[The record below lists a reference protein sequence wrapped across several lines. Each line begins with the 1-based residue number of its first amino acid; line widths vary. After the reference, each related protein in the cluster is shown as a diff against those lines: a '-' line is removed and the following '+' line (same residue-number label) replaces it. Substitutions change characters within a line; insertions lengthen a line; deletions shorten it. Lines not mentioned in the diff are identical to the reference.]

1 MAQRDFYISS
11 DLHGSKRICDTR
23 VSVDSILACLDH
35 GEDPAA
41 IQRAFPVLS
50 LDQIQ
55 DTIAYIQLHP
65 REIAEHRELQAAKWS
80 AARAESE
87 SRCDP
92 LFTRLRMTQ
101 AKRTSKA
108 PSAK

>member
-1 MAQRDFYISS
+1 MVQRDFYISS

-23 VSVDSILACLDH
+23 ISIDSILACLDR

-41 IQRAFPVLS
+41 IQRAFPILS

-55 DTIAYIQLHP
+55 DAIAHIQSHP
-65 REIAEHRELQAAKWS
+65 REIAEHRELQAGRWS

-87 SRCDP
+87 SHPDP
-92 LFTRLRMTQ
+92 LFARM
-101 AKRTSKA
+101 RMRS
-108 PSAK
+108 